1 MPNLTA
7 LAEMELDGSWAAR
20 VLKNTVLRST
30 NNFAG
35 ICLLVS
41 GTDML
46 IEMLILYFKC
56 IFKNTAIYK
65 KLYYYKKKI
74 YEKYEKKHPCFW
86 TSWSPMNL
94 T

>member
-46 IEMLILYFKC
+46 NEMLILYFKC

-65 KLYYYKKKI
+65 IFYYYYKKNYMKNM
-74 YEKYEKKHPCFW
+74 KKASLFL
-86 TSWSPMNL
+86 N
-94 T
+94 

>member
-46 IEMLILYFKC
+46 NEMLILYFKC
-56 IFKNTAIYK
+56 IF
-65 KLYYYKKKI
+65 
-74 YEKYEKKHPCFW
+74 
-86 TSWSPMNL
+86 
-94 T
+94 